1 MDISIERLLD
11 MPVVHVLSSEMNERE
26 ISIQVEF
33 SQHYSICHKC
43 GQKATEYVRE
53 GETLGLRHLP
63 IFNRPVYLYLHTKRY
78 RCLNCDDHPT
88 TTQQGDWYD
97 KEAHCT
103 KAFAEY
109 LLLEVVNSTLADV
122 ERKHGISYEVLRGLI
137 TRYLRGEVDWDEFN
151 QLRVLGIDEIAL
163 KKGHQD
169 YVTIVSTR
177 DEQDQPRLL
186 AVIEGRKKEPLVAFL
201 KTIPRKLR
209 ATVKEVCTDLNEGFI
224 NAVKE
229 VLPQA
234 ELVADRF
241 HVAKLYGNGFESV
254 RKSEMKFLKKT
265 LEPEMYAVFKGSMW
279 MLRKHRKDLT
289 EEEEKILD
297 LLFEC
302 SPDLRKAYDLRE
314 KLYQIFE
321 AKQAKQSAQ
330 EAFRNWIVEVKRSS
344 LTCFNSFI
352 TTLEERMNEISNYFN
367 RRSSSGWVEGLNNK
381 IKVLKRRC
389 YGLTNIANFFR
400 RLWLDLNGFEAF
412 AH

>member
-11 MPVVHVLSSEMNERE
+11 MPVVRVLSSEMNEHE
-26 ISIQVEF
+26 ILMQVEF

-43 GQKATEYVRE
+43 GQKATEYVRA
-53 GETLGLRHLP
+53 GETLRLRHLP

-78 RCLNCDDHPT
+78 RCLNCDDRPT
-88 TTQQGDWYD
+88 TTQNGDWYD
-97 KEAHCT
+97 KDAHCT

-109 LLLEVVNSTLADV
+109 LLLEAVGSTLADV
-122 ERKHGISYEVLRGLI
+122 ERKHGVAYEVLRGLI
-137 TRYLRGEVDWDEFN
+137 NRYLRGGVDWDAFN
-151 QLRVLGIDEIAL
+151 QLLVLGIDEIAL
-163 KKGHQD
+163 KKGHHD

-177 DEQDQPRLL
+177 DEDGHPRLL

-201 KTIPRKLR
+201 QSIPERLR
-209 ATVKEVCTDLNEGFI
+209 AAAKEVCTDLNEGFI
-224 NAVKE
+224 NAAKE

-241 HVAKLYGNGFESV
+241 HVAKLYGDGFESV
-254 RKSEMKFLKKT
+254 RKSEMKSLKKA
-265 LEPEMYAVFKGSMW
+265 LKPEEYAAFKGTMW

-289 EEEEKILD
+289 EDEGKILD

-302 SPDLRKAYDLRE
+302 SPDLHKAYDLRE
-314 KLYQIFE
+314 ELYQIFE
-321 AKQAKQSAQ
+321 AKQTKQSAQ
-330 EAFRNWIVEVKRSS
+330 EAFRNWIAEVKRSS

-352 TTLEERMNEISNYFN
+352 TTLEERINEITNYFN

-412 AH
+412 AQ